1 MRQPLIGITVTQDTP
16 ANSQAIDR
24 ISVDYTRAI
33 TRAGGSPVLLP
44 TDFPVDELEN
54 LRDRLDGILLSG
66 GGDIDPIRYRGKQ
79 DPHLIMVSDQRDELE
94 IGLAK
99 LAART
104 NWPIFGICRGVQ
116 VMNVTLHGTLYMHLP
131 SQINSHLDHNTP
143 YDQGRDMIAHEVTIE
158 AGTRLSE
165 IIGRKSLP
173 ANSFHHQ
180 ATRVVAQGL
189 KVNARAGDDV
199 VEGLELPDHRFFLGV
214 QWHPECLHDY
224 PEHQAL
230 FKAFVEAARPS

>member
-33 TRAGGSPVLLP
+33 ARAGGSPVLLP

-54 LRDRLDGILLSG
+54 LRDHLDGILLTG
-66 GGDIDPIRYRGKQ
+66 GGDVDPIRYRGKQ
-79 DPHLIMVSDQRDELE
+79 DSHLMMVSTQRDELE
-94 IGLAK
+94 IALAK
-99 LAART
+99 LAIKT

-116 VMNVTLHGTLYMHLP
+116 VMNVTLHGTLYTHLP
-131 SQINSHLDHNTP
+131 TQINSKFDHNTP

-158 AGTRLSE
+158 AGTHLAE
-165 IIGRKSLP
+165 IVGKAKIP
-173 ANSFHHQ
+173 TNSFHHQ
-180 ATRVVAQGL
+180 ATREVAPGL
-189 KVNARAGDDV
+189 KVSARTTDNL

-214 QWHPECLHDY
+214 QWHPECLHNY